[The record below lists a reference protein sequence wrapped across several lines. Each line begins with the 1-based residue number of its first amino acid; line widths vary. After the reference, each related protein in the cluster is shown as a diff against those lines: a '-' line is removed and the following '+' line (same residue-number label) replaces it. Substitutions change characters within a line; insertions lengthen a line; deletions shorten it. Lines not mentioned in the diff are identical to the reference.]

1 MIPLFHLLS
10 FSFSFAS
17 FLFYGR
23 AICRHPTGTDESDI
37 CSSPRTEA
45 GKTRP
50 IYRPWPRPSRTD
62 NKAGKDSG
70 REKAEEEEEGAAEEE
85 EEDAVTTATSWLIAL
100 SEFRRIDEEETCLAL
115 RFLTVRLV
123 SVTTGTED
131 DGEADRSTPDLSSS
145 PDDDDDAT
153 TTTTGT
159 ATLAALSGMAEVK
172 SEERGEPGM
181 MTLGTRSTVGS

>member
-70 REKAEEEEEGAAEEE
+70 REKAEEEGAAE

-145 PDDDDDAT
+145 PDDGDDAT